1 MRFQSNFGLFCGS
14 PKATKNNEKASIGVL
29 SFMVRNKP
37 WLELRKCID
46 GKGIYLPPFKDST
59 GPYHMTGSFTQEE
72 SIDGPF
78 ESSNSSTVDQK
89 VEIRQAKL

>member
-1 MRFQSNFGLFCGS
+1 
-14 PKATKNNEKASIGVL
+14 
-29 SFMVRNKP
+29 
-37 WLELRKCID
+37 
-46 GKGIYLPPFKDST
+46 
-59 GPYHMTGSFTQEE
+59 MTGSFTQEE